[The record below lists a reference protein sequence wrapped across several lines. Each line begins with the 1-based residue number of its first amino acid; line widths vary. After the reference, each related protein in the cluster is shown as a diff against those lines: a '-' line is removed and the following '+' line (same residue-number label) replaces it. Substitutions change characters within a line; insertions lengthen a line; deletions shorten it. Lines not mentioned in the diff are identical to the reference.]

1 VATNPRIDDLRRR
14 LEKEPNSRLFAQLA
28 EELRKDGDFEEAI
41 RIARAGLARHPAY
54 PSARMTLG
62 RALFDTGDMAAARQ
76 ELESVL
82 EGAPDNIL
90 ASRLL
95 AECLE
100 ALGDVHG
107 ALARYRAT
115 LALSPGDKQ
124 ITAHVRDL
132 EGKAQPITRPGV
144 SPAASPSESPAAAVV
159 PIPLATVDEPMV
171 LEVSQERM
179 APAPAPSPAPAP
191 AAAPAA
197 APVPVAEAA
206 AEFELETAY
215 EAPGTQW
222 QGTRAEEPAME
233 DTGAA
238 SASEAVPDASSPAA
252 TPEPAAV
259 AFTTP
264 PVADEVGERTLADVP
279 SPMLEAQAPVPEA
292 NYEGP
297 FDVAPEEPEPAG
309 PQVAEPQPAAPEPA
323 VAEVMPP
330 LPEPVAV
337 AAPPAPVPPEPA
349 SAASTPPPLEP
360 TSSAELLEP
369 EPVAPPAPATP
380 TPPAADRDDAELVSP
395 TLAELYFNQGFP
407 EKAAEVY
414 RRILEREPGNERA
427 RVRVQEL
434 QQAGPA
440 AVAAAPAGE
449 SDQARAERRA
459 ALERTIER
467 LESLRAAL
475 QKGAR

>member
-62 RALFDTGDMAAARQ
+62 RALFDTGDMAAARH

-100 ALGDVHG
+100 GLGDAQG
-107 ALARYRAT
+107 ALERYRAT

-124 ITAHVRDL
+124 IAARVSDL
-132 EGKAQPITRPGV
+132 AGKVQSVARPG
-144 SPAASPSESPAAAVV
+144 PAAAAGEPVAPAGPA

-171 LEVSQERM
+171 LEVSQERP
-179 APAPAPSPAPAP
+179 APGPAPAP
-191 AAAPAA
+191 
-197 APVPVAEAA
+197 VPVVEAP
-206 AEFELETAY
+206 AEFELESSY

-222 QGTRAEEPAME
+222 QGTAVSAPP
-233 DTGAA
+233 A
-238 SASEAVPDASSPAA
+238 SAPSVEAAPDAALDALPAA
-252 TPEPAAV
+252 AAPETAAAPDAAAAPAL
-259 AFTTP
+259 TSP
-264 PVADEVGERTLADVP
+264 PAADEVGERTLADVP
-279 SPMLEAQAPVPEA
+279 SPVLEPHRPAREA
-292 NYEGP
+292 SYEGP
-297 FDVAPEEPEPAG
+297 FEVAPEEPAPPEPEPEPEPEPPPAGAAAPPSLEPA
-309 PQVAEPQPAAPEPA
+309 PETAHAPADLEPEP
-323 VAEVMPP
+323 
-330 LPEPVAV
+330 
-337 AAPPAPVPPEPA
+337 AAPPAPVA
-349 SAASTPPPLEP
+349 PPL
-360 TSSAELLEP
+360 
-369 EPVAPPAPATP
+369 
-380 TPPAADRDDAELVSP
+380 PAAPRDEAELVSP

-407 EKAAEVY
+407 EKAVEVY
-414 RRILEREPGNERA
+414 RRILERDPGNERA
-427 RVRVQEL
+427 RARVAEL
-434 QQAGPA
+434 RQAGPA
-440 AVAAAPAGE
+440 ASAPAPAGE

-475 QKGAR
+475 QKGPR